1 MIIDKI
7 KNVFVFVVC
16 GSNEHINTL
25 NFSLRYLNYFS
36 KNEIIVVTDLLR
48 NESEIFHNN
57 ILNIITP
64 EIYNNHQ
71 ASIFLKTSLHKILPS
86 GNNYCYLD
94 TDVIAISPE
103 VDSVFDQYLSPIT
116 FAEDHCTMNKFS
128 PHAVNCGCIE
138 IHLTAIKKLNEL
150 FEELDLNNQIKDKK
164 LRLKGEE
171 LRKSLELMRKS
182 SITHLKEIVRFYF
195 SGTIYQFK
203 TGNYYNKKEKHW
215 TGAEGKV
222 ILYDQENLEKRIEDA
237 SGLVWK
243 QKENTWGTKDGNN
256 IYESKCHHLRE
267 AIYSKFNIE
276 IKGEDYQHWNGGVF
290 LFNDLSFDF
299 LELWHKY
306 TMKIFEDSFWKTRD
320 QGTLI
325 ATAWQLGLQ
334 NHKVLPRQFNFIADY
349 NNPDLKY
356 DAKEL
361 TFTDPSTSKKHHP
374 FFMHVYHHFGEK
386 GWDIWDYIERVLPES
401 IQH

>member
-16 GSNEHINTL
+16 GSSEHIRTL

-36 KNEIIVVTDLLR
+36 KNKIIVVTDLLR
-48 NESEIFHNN
+48 NESEIFHKD
-57 ILNIITP
+57 ILNVKTP
-64 EIYNNHQ
+64 ETYNHHQ

-103 VDSVFDQYLSPIT
+103 VDSVFDQYSSPIT

-128 PHAVNCGCIE
+128 PHAVNCGCID
-138 IHLTAIKKLNEL
+138 IHLAAIKRLNEL
-150 FEELDLNNQIKDKK
+150 FEELDLNSKIKDKK
-164 LRLKGEE
+164 LRLKGDE
-171 LRKSLELMRKS
+171 LKKSLELIRKS
-182 SITHLKEIVRFYF
+182 SIAYLKETVRFYF
-195 SGTIYQFK
+195 SGNIYQFK
-203 TGNYYNKKEKHW
+203 ADNYYNKNKKYW
-215 TGAEGKV
+215 TDAEGKV
-222 ILYDQENLEKRIEDA
+222 IMYDQENVEKRIEDV

-243 QKENTWGTKDGNN
+243 QKENTWETKEGNN
-256 IYESKCHHLRE
+256 IYESKCRHLKE
-267 AIYSKFNIE
+267 AIFNKFNIE

-290 LFNDLSFDF
+290 LFNDQSFDF
-299 LELWHKY
+299 LELWHKN
-306 TMKIFEDSFWKTRD
+306 TIRIFEDSFWKTRD

-325 ATAWQLGLQ
+325 ATAWEFGLQ

-361 TFTDPSTSKKHHP
+361 FFTDSSSSKNYYP
-374 FFMHVYHHFGEK
+374 FFIHVYHHFGEK
-386 GWDIWDYIERVLPES
+386 GWNVWDYIVSVLPENVK
-401 IQH
+401 H